1 MHSIV
6 DNLCITIEARTK
18 RLRSIVAQP
27 KRRAMLALA
36 PKTLLYKEAGGGTAG
51 CGRRFT
57 RFHLRPRAYY
67 NLRQKS

>member
-6 DNLCITIEARTK
+6 DNLCITIEEQTK
-18 RLRSIVAQP
+18 QAPTIEAQA
-27 KRRAMLALA
+27 KRGATLALA
-36 PKTLLYKEAGGGTAG
+36 RKTLLYKEAGGGTAG